1 MGQMTSN
8 HKYYTKLQ
16 QLQWLSALRWT
27 DKLLELN
34 HPNKSSWARPE
45 PTSEMDPELEGMI
58 MTQFLAKILHF
69 VAIFRFAPNESFKN
83 HSFVWIL
90 ISVIMHTDRFLLRTC
105 DYNIVFNHW
114 DEMDRLLTQASCTV
128 THWVHVVFA
137 RAAPSSFFGPTTIT
151 HCGNYLQVL
160 RIFLWSL
167 LCFTSILLKLL
178 YSF

>member
-58 MTQFLAKILHF
+58 MTQFLAKILHC
-69 VAIFRFAPNESFKN
+69 VAIFRFAPNES
-83 HSFVWIL
+83 L
-90 ISVIMHTDRFLLRTC
+90 ICMNFDFSHHAYWQVSPAYMWSKTN
-105 DYNIVFNHW
+105 NIVVNHW
-114 DEMDRLLTQASCTV
+114 VEMDRLLTQASCTV